1 MTTQPQ
7 LPTCLSPLVDRYTA
21 FKQWLAHVRAPKRS
35 NDLMMRN
42 CGLMMLATALL
53 SGCSEPGQPDTQ
65 QFQRTYA
72 ETAGGTLISAMPSD
86 PSSMIGMVAGES
98 ASLAIGSYLFNA
110 LLKYDQNLDLTG
122 ELAQSWQVSDDKKT
136 IRFTLKP
143 NLKWADGQPLTSA
156 DVLFTWQLITDE
168 KTHSP
173 YASDY
178 QLVTHAEAPDAQTFV
193 VQYAQPFAPALESWA
208 SLQVLP
214 KHKLAGQDIHTTSF
228 AQKPLGSHY
237 YQLKEWR
244 HGEFITLEKNPRAV
258 LGPANIQTRIE
269 RIIPD
274 PAAQFLEL
282 MADNIDSM
290 NMDPITYAR
299 IIPARPALQ
308 ARLNQYKELGNSYTY
323 LGFNLKRAPFND
335 VRVRKAINYAI
346 DKQEIIDGVYLGLGI
361 AIASPYKPGTRW
373 SHPTLQPYGFDPTKA
388 KQLLAAA
395 GYADSDGDGLLD
407 RQGKTLSFEILT
419 NLGNKQREKTAVIIQ
434 RRLKEV
440 GIDVRIRTLEWA
452 SLLTN
457 FIKPGDFDAV
467 VMGWGL
473 GLDPDQYTI
482 WHSSQQNPGQFNFIG
497 YNNPE
502 VDRLLE
508 QGRLEFDP
516 EKRMHIYH
524 QFAQVLYDDSPL
536 VYLSAGYGLTAIH
549 KRVQGI
555 ANPVPPAGVSYDN
568 QRWYLPPP
576 LRRHQIQAD

>member
-1 MTTQPQ
+1 MTNRP
-7 LPTCLSPLVDRYTA
+7 
-21 FKQWLAHVRAPKRS
+21 
-35 NDLMMRN
+35 
-42 CGLMMLATALL
+42 L
-53 SGCSEPGQPDTQ
+53 SGMHDVPPRWHATGQRFAISMLCSCLIACSSEQADQHTQALNQIYPVQP
-65 QFQRTYA
+65 
-72 ETAGGTLISAMPSD
+72 GGTMISAMPSD

-98 ASLAIGSYLFNA
+98 ASLAIGAYLFNSV
-110 LLKYDQNLDLTG
+110 LKYDQNLDLTG
-122 ELAQSWQVSDDKKT
+122 ELAESWQVADDKKT
-136 IRFTLKP
+136 ITFKLKP
-143 NLKWADGQPLTSA
+143 GLQWADGKPLTSA
-156 DVLFTWQLITDE
+156 DILFTWQLISDE
-168 KTHSP
+168 NTHSP

-178 QLVTHAEAPDAQTFV
+178 QLVTKAEAPDARTFIV
-193 VQYAQPFAPALESWA
+193 HYSQPFAPALESWA

-214 KHKLAGQDIHTTSF
+214 KHKLAGQDIRTTSF
-228 AQKPLGSHY
+228 AQKPLSSHY

-244 HGEFITLEKNPRAV
+244 HGEYIKLEKNPKSV
-258 LGPANIQTRIE
+258 LGPANIDHVIE

-290 NMDPITYAR
+290 SLDPITYAR
-299 IIPARPALQ
+299 IIPSRPALQ

-323 LGFNLKRAPFND
+323 LGFNLKRKPFDD

-361 AIASPYKPGTRW
+361 TIASPYKPGTRW
-373 SHPTLQPYGFDPTKA
+373 SNPELTPYPFDPAKA
-388 KQLLAAA
+388 KKLLFEA
-395 GYADSDGDGLLD
+395 GYKDTNGDGILERD
-407 RQGKTLSFEILT
+407 GKKLSFEVLT

-440 GIDVRIRTLEWA
+440 GIETHIRTLEWA

-482 WHSSQQNPGQFNFIG
+482 WHSSQQKPGQFNFIG
-497 YNNPE
+497 YNNPA
-502 VDRLLE
+502 VDKLLE

-516 EKRMHIYH
+516 EKRMQIYH
-524 QFAQVLYDDSPL
+524 DFAKVLYDDSPL

-555 ANPVPPAGVSYDN
+555 MNPVPPAGVGYDS
-568 QRWYLPPP
+568 QKWYLPEP
-576 LRRHQIQAD
+576 LRRTQIQAE